1 MPLICFSEKTN
12 STSMSTATPIR
23 AMMTFITLSEM
34 CDAWYAMARRLAT
47 SVPPDNAALPN
58 ATMRSAPPRH

>member
-1 MPLICFSEKTN
+1 
-12 STSMSTATPIR
+12 MSTATPIR

-34 CDAWYAMARRLAT
+34 RDAWYAMARRLAT